1 MFVTYTLFLY
11 NSMVSRFKDDYKSI
25 KTINIM
31 NTDEIDDFG
40 EKDQIEND
48 DDTHMKI
55 DIRNKSRHIE
65 TTNEF
70 FLNDL
75 DFMPVYEI
83 KSLNQAKT
91 KKFDI
96 YKNKMQTLF
105 KPGDNDASNAW
116 DASLSIDYRKLQK
129 YIQFQVNIMTT
140 KNGKTSNLIT
150 DFKNCAEEDFENNG
164 YKRAIVIGA

>member
-1 MFVTYTLFLY
+1 MGKLVYLGAAFMFVTYTLFLY

-25 KTINIM
+25 KAINIM
-31 NTDEIDDFG
+31 KTDEIDDFG
-40 EKDQIEND
+40 ENDQIGND
-48 DDTHMKI
+48 DHTHVKI

-83 KSLNQAKT
+83 KSLNQAET

-96 YKNKMQTLF
+96 Y
-105 KPGDNDASNAW
+105 
-116 DASLSIDYRKLQK
+116 
-129 YIQFQVNIMTT
+129 
-140 KNGKTSNLIT
+140 
-150 DFKNCAEEDFENNG
+150 
-164 YKRAIVIGA
+164 